1 MYIGFVPLYSGG
13 ILINSERIIKAVL
26 ITGGSRGIGRELVR
40 LFSNNGYS
48 VAFTYRSSHNEA
60 ESLAIETGAL
70 AIKADSGQESEVNA
84 AIKATIDAFGR
95 IDCLIN
101 NAAISSFSLF
111 TDISNES
118 WRRMIDTNLS
128 SAFTLSREAAKVM
141 VSQKSG
147 KIVNVGSVWGRMGAS
162 CEVHYSASK
171 AGLRGLTQALAKELG
186 PSGITVNCVEPGVID
201 TDMNSML
208 DEAAMKELADA
219 TPLCRIGKAE
229 EVAAVIGF
237 LASEEASFI
246 TGACI
251 PVDGG
256 FPV

>member
-1 MYIGFVPLYSGG
+1 MDKR
-13 ILINSERIIKAVL
+13 ILIS
-26 ITGGSRGIGRELVR
+26 GGSRGIGAATVKYFAEH
-40 LFSNNGYS
+40 GDK
-48 VAFTYRSSHNEA
+48 VAFIYRSADEKACEIA
-60 ESLAIETGAL
+60 EYTNAFP
-70 AIKADSGQESEVNA
+70 IKADVSDSQS
-84 AIKATIDAFGR
+84 
-95 IDCLIN
+95 
-101 NAAISSFSLF
+101 AISAFTKAIEYLGGIDVLVNCAGVAGFSLF
-111 TDISNES
+111 TNISDDD
-118 WRRMIDTNLS
+118 WRRMLDTNLT
-128 SAFTLSREAAKVM
+128 SAFTLSREAAKLM
-141 VSQKSG
+141 ISQKSG
-147 KIVNVGSVWGRMGAS
+147 TIINVGSVWGRMGSS

-208 DEAAMKELADA
+208 DENSMKELAEA

-229 EVAAVIGF
+229 EVASVIGF
-237 LASEEASFI
+237 LASDDASFI

>member
-1 MYIGFVPLYSGG
+1 MKRR
-13 ILINSERIIKAVL
+13 ILIS
-26 ITGGSRGIGRELVR
+26 GGSRGIGAATVKYFARQ
-40 LFSNNGYS
+40 GDK
-48 VAFTYRSSHNEA
+48 VAFIYRNADENAREIAKTLEA
-60 ESLAIETGAL
+60 FP
-70 AIKADSGQESEVNA
+70 IKADISDAQSANLAFREAIEYLGGIDILVNCA
-84 AIKATIDAFGR
+84 GIAG
-95 IDCLIN
+95 
-101 NAAISSFSLF
+101 FSLF
-111 TDISNES
+111 TDISDDE
-118 WRRMIDTNLS
+118 WRRMLDTNLT
-128 SAFTLSREAAKVM
+128 SAFTLSREAAKFM

-147 KIVNVGSVWGRMGAS
+147 KIINVGSVWGRMGAS

-208 DEAAMKELADA
+208 DKEAMKELADA

-237 LASEEASFI
+237 LASDEASFI
-246 TGACI
+246 TGTCI

>member
-1 MYIGFVPLYSGG
+1 MNKK
-13 ILINSERIIKAVL
+13 ILIS
-26 ITGGSRGIGRELVR
+26 GGSRGIGAATVR
-40 LFSNNGYS
+40 YFAERGDK
-48 VAFTYRSSHNEA
+48 VAFIYRNADEDARKLA
-60 ESLAIETGAL
+60 EETNAFTV
-70 AIKADSGQESEVNA
+70 KADVS
-84 AIKATIDAFGR
+84 DAQS
-95 IDCLIN
+95 
-101 NAAISSFSLF
+101 AISAFREATNLLGGIDVLVNCAGIAGFSLF
-111 TDISNES
+111 TDISDED
-118 WRRMIDTNLS
+118 WRRMLDTNLT

-147 KIVNVGSVWGRMGAS
+147 RIINVGSVWGRMGAS

-208 DEAAMKELADA
+208 DENAMKELAEA

-229 EVAAVIGF
+229 EVASVIGF
-237 LASEEASFI
+237 LASDEASFV

>member
-1 MYIGFVPLYSGG
+1 MKK
-13 ILINSERIIKAVL
+13 RIL
-26 ITGGSRGIGRELVR
+26 ITGGSRGIGAATVR
-40 LFSNNGYS
+40 YFAECGNK
-48 VAFTYRSSHNEA
+48 VAFIYHNADEDAHKLA
-60 ESLAIETGAL
+60 EGTNAVP
-70 AIKADSGQESEVNA
+70 IKADVSDAQSAKSAFTEAIEHLGGIDVLVNCA
-84 AIKATIDAFGR
+84 GIAH
-95 IDCLIN
+95 
-101 NAAISSFSLF
+101 FSLF
-111 TDISNES
+111 TDISDGE
-118 WRRMIDTNLS
+118 WRRMLDTNLT
-128 SAFTLSREAAKVM
+128 SAFTLSREAAKIM
-141 VSQKSG
+141 IAQKSG
-147 KIVNVGSVWGRMGAS
+147 RIINVGSVWGRMGAS

-208 DEAAMKELADA
+208 DEEAMKQLEEA
-219 TPLCRIGKAE
+219 TPLCRIGKPE

-237 LASEEASFI
+237 LASDEASFI

>member
-1 MYIGFVPLYSGG
+1 MKKK
-13 ILINSERIIKAVL
+13 ILIS
-26 ITGGSRGIGRELVR
+26 GGSRGIGAACVRYFAGIGDKIAFIYHNADKSAEELAKETCAFPIKGDISNAEEAKSAFKEAVR
-40 LFSNNGYS
+40 VLG
-48 VAFTYRSSHNEA
+48 
-60 ESLAIETGAL
+60 G
-70 AIKADSGQESEVNA
+70 
-84 AIKATIDAFGR
+84 IDV
-95 IDCLIN
+95 LIN
-101 NAAISSFSLF
+101 CAGIAGFSLF
-111 TDISNES
+111 TDITDED
-118 WRRMIDTNLS
+118 WKHMLDTNLT
-128 SAFTLSREAAKVM
+128 SAFILSREAAKIM

-147 KIVNVGSVWGRMGAS
+147 KIINVGSVWGRMGAS

-171 AGLRGLTQALAKELG
+171 AGMRGLTKGLAKELG

-208 DEAAMKELADA
+208 DEAAMKELAEA

-229 EVAAVIGF
+229 EVAALIRF
-237 LASEEASFI
+237 LASDEADFI

>member
-1 MYIGFVPLYSGG
+1 MDKK
-13 ILINSERIIKAVL
+13 ILIS
-26 ITGGSRGIGRELVR
+26 GGSRGIGAATVR
-40 LFSNNGYS
+40 YFAERGDK
-48 VAFTYRSSHNEA
+48 VAFIYRNADEDARKLA
-60 ESLAIETGAL
+60 EETNAFTV
-70 AIKADSGQESEVNA
+70 KADVSDAQSAILAFREATNLLGGIDVLVNCA
-84 AIKATIDAFGR
+84 GIAG
-95 IDCLIN
+95 
-101 NAAISSFSLF
+101 FSLF
-111 TDISNES
+111 TDISDED
-118 WRRMIDTNLS
+118 WRRMLDTNLT

-147 KIVNVGSVWGRMGAS
+147 RIINVGSVWGRMGAS

-208 DEAAMKELADA
+208 DENAMKELAEA
-219 TPLCRIGKAE
+219 TPLCRIGKPE

-237 LASEEASFI
+237 LASDEASFI

>member
-1 MYIGFVPLYSGG
+1 MNKRVLISGG
-13 ILINSERIIKAVL
+13 ARGIGAATVKYFAEQGDRVAFIYHRADEKACEIANITGAFPIKSDVSDAQSAKSAFVEAVNQLGGIDILINCA
-26 ITGGSRGIGRELVR
+26 GI
-40 LFSNNGYS
+40 
-48 VAFTYRSSHNEA
+48 A
-60 ESLAIETGAL
+60 E
-70 AIKADSGQESEVNA
+70 
-84 AIKATIDAFGR
+84 
-95 IDCLIN
+95 
-101 NAAISSFSLF
+101 FSLF
-111 TDISNES
+111 TDISDDA
-118 WRRMIDTNLS
+118 WQRMIDTNLS

-147 KIVNVGSVWGRMGAS
+147 KIINVGSVWGRIGAS

-208 DEAAMKELADA
+208 DDAAMKELAEA

-237 LASEEASFI
+237 LASDDASFI
-246 TGACI
+246 TGAFI

>member
-1 MYIGFVPLYSGG
+1 MNRR
-13 ILINSERIIKAVL
+13 ILIS
-26 ITGGSRGIGRELVR
+26 GGSRGIGAAAVKYFAEQGDR
-40 LFSNNGYS
+40 
-48 VAFTYRSSHNEA
+48 VAFIYCRADEKAREIA
-60 ESLAIETGAL
+60 ESTGAFP
-70 AIKADSGQESEVNA
+70 IKADVSDAQSAKSAFTEV
-84 AIKATIDAFGR
+84 IELLGGIDV
-95 IDCLIN
+95 LIN
-101 NAAISSFSLF
+101 CAGIAGFSLF
-111 TDISNES
+111 TDISDKE
-118 WRRMIDTNLS
+118 WRRMLDTNLT

-147 KIVNVGSVWGRMGAS
+147 KIINVGSVWGRMGSS

-208 DEAAMKELADA
+208 DEAAMKELAEA

-237 LASEEASFI
+237 LASDEASFI

>member
-1 MYIGFVPLYSGG
+1 MNKR
-13 ILINSERIIKAVL
+13 ILIS
-26 ITGGSRGIGRELVR
+26 GGSRGIGAATVR
-40 LFSNNGYS
+40 YFAGHGDK
-48 VAFTYRSSHNEA
+48 VAFIYRNADEDARKLA
-60 ESLAIETGAL
+60 EETNAFP
-70 AIKADSGQESEVNA
+70 IKADVSDAQSAKSAFTEAIERLGGIDVLVNCA
-84 AIKATIDAFGR
+84 GIAG
-95 IDCLIN
+95 
-101 NAAISSFSLF
+101 FSLF
-111 TDISNES
+111 TDISDEE
-118 WRRMIDTNLS
+118 WRRMLDTNLT

-141 VSQKSG
+141 VSQKNG
-147 KIVNVGSVWGRMGAS
+147 KIINVGSVWGRMGAS

-208 DEAAMKELADA
+208 DENAMKELAEA

-237 LASEEASFI
+237 LATDEASFI

>member
-1 MYIGFVPLYSGG
+1 MNKR
-13 ILINSERIIKAVL
+13 ILIS
-26 ITGGSRGIGRELVR
+26 GGSRGIGAATVKYFAEHGDKIAFIYHSADEKAREIAEYT
-40 LFSNNGYS
+40 N
-48 VAFTYRSSHNEA
+48 AFP
-60 ESLAIETGAL
+60 
-70 AIKADSGQESEVNA
+70 IKADVSDSQS
-84 AIKATIDAFGR
+84 
-95 IDCLIN
+95 
-101 NAAISSFSLF
+101 AISAFTKAIEYLGGIDVLVNCAGVAGFSLF
-111 TDISNES
+111 TDISHGE
-118 WRRMIDTNLS
+118 WRHMLDTNLT

-141 VSQKSG
+141 ISQKSG
-147 KIVNVGSVWGRMGAS
+147 TIINVGSVWGRMGSS

-208 DEAAMKELADA
+208 DENAMKELAEA

-229 EVAAVIGF
+229 EVASVIGF
-237 LASEEASFI
+237 LASDDASFI

>member
-1 MYIGFVPLYSGG
+1 MNKR
-13 ILINSERIIKAVL
+13 ILIS
-26 ITGGSRGIGRELVR
+26 GGSRGIGAATVKYFAEH
-40 LFSNNGYS
+40 GDK
-48 VAFTYRSSHNEA
+48 VAFIYRSADEKAREIA
-60 ESLAIETGAL
+60 ESTKAFP
-70 AIKADSGQESEVNA
+70 IKADVSDSQSANTAFTKAIEYLGGIDVLVNCA
-84 AIKATIDAFGR
+84 GVAG
-95 IDCLIN
+95 
-101 NAAISSFSLF
+101 FSLF
-111 TDISNES
+111 TDISDEE
-118 WRRMIDTNLS
+118 WRRMLDTNLT
-128 SAFTLSREAAKVM
+128 SAFTLSRDAAKVM
-141 VSQKSG
+141 ISQKSG
-147 KIVNVGSVWGRMGAS
+147 TIINVGSVWGRMGSS

-208 DEAAMKELADA
+208 DENAMKELAES

-229 EVAAVIGF
+229 EVATVIGF
-237 LASEEASFI
+237 LASNDASFI

>member
-1 MYIGFVPLYSGG
+1 MNKR
-13 ILINSERIIKAVL
+13 ILIS
-26 ITGGSRGIGRELVR
+26 GGSRGIGAATVKYFAEH
-40 LFSNNGYS
+40 GDK
-48 VAFTYRSSHNEA
+48 VAFIYRSADEKACEIA
-60 ESLAIETGAL
+60 EYTNAFP
-70 AIKADSGQESEVNA
+70 IKADVSDSQS
-84 AIKATIDAFGR
+84 
-95 IDCLIN
+95 
-101 NAAISSFSLF
+101 AISAFTKAIEYLGGIDVLVNCAGVAGFSLF
-111 TDISNES
+111 TDISNED
-118 WRRMIDTNLS
+118 WRRMLDTNLT
-128 SAFTLSREAAKVM
+128 SAFTLSREASKTM
-141 VSQKSG
+141 ISQKSG
-147 KIVNVGSVWGRMGAS
+147 TIINVGSVWGRMGSS

-208 DEAAMKELADA
+208 DENAMKELAEA

-237 LASEEASFI
+237 LASKDASFI

>member
-1 MYIGFVPLYSGG
+1 MNKKVLISGG
-13 ILINSERIIKAVL
+13 A
-26 ITGGSRGIGRELVR
+26 RGIGAATVKYFADRGDL
-40 LFSNNGYS
+40 
-48 VAFTYRSSHNEA
+48 VAFIYHRADKKAREVAN
-60 ESLAIETGAL
+60 LTGAFP
-70 AIKADSGQESEVNA
+70 IKADVSDAQSAKSAFTEAIEHLGGIDVLVNCA
-84 AIKATIDAFGR
+84 GIAG
-95 IDCLIN
+95 
-101 NAAISSFSLF
+101 FSLF
-111 TDISNES
+111 TDISDED
-118 WRRMIDTNLS
+118 WRRMLDTNLT

-147 KIVNVGSVWGRMGAS
+147 KIINVGSVWGRMGAS

-186 PSGITVNCVEPGVID
+186 PSGITVNCIEPGVID

-208 DEAAMKELADA
+208 DEAAMKELAEA
-219 TPLCRIGKAE
+219 TPLCRIGTAA

-237 LASEEASFI
+237 LASDEASFI

>member
-1 MYIGFVPLYSGG
+1 MNKRVLISGG
-13 ILINSERIIKAVL
+13 ARGIGAATVKYFAEQGDLVAFIYHRADEKAQEVANITGAFPIKSDVSDAQSAKSAFVEAVNLLGGIDILINCA
-26 ITGGSRGIGRELVR
+26 GI
-40 LFSNNGYS
+40 
-48 VAFTYRSSHNEA
+48 A
-60 ESLAIETGAL
+60 E
-70 AIKADSGQESEVNA
+70 
-84 AIKATIDAFGR
+84 
-95 IDCLIN
+95 
-101 NAAISSFSLF
+101 FSLF
-111 TDISNES
+111 TDISDDA

-147 KIVNVGSVWGRMGAS
+147 KIINVGSVWGRMGAS

-208 DEAAMKELADA
+208 DEAAMKELAEA

-237 LASEEASFI
+237 LASDGASFI

>member
-1 MYIGFVPLYSGG
+1 MNKK
-13 ILINSERIIKAVL
+13 ILIS
-26 ITGGSRGIGRELVR
+26 GGSRGIGAATVR
-40 LFSNNGYS
+40 YFAERGDK
-48 VAFTYRSSHNEA
+48 VAFIYRNADEDARKLA
-60 ESLAIETGAL
+60 EETNAFTV
-70 AIKADSGQESEVNA
+70 KADVS
-84 AIKATIDAFGR
+84 DAQS
-95 IDCLIN
+95 
-101 NAAISSFSLF
+101 AISAFREATNLLGGIDVLVNCAGIAGFSLF
-111 TDISNES
+111 TDISDED
-118 WRRMIDTNLS
+118 WRRMLDTNLT

-147 KIVNVGSVWGRMGAS
+147 RIINVGSVWGRMGAS

-208 DEAAMKELADA
+208 DENAIKELAEA
-219 TPLCRIGKAE
+219 TPLCRIGKPE

-237 LASEEASFI
+237 LASDEASFI

>member
-1 MYIGFVPLYSGG
+1 ML
-13 ILINSERIIKAVL
+13 
-26 ITGGSRGIGRELVR
+26 
-40 LFSNNGYS
+40 
-48 VAFTYRSSHNEA
+48 
-60 ESLAIETGAL
+60 
-70 AIKADSGQESEVNA
+70 
-84 AIKATIDAFGR
+84 
-95 IDCLIN
+95 
-101 NAAISSFSLF
+101 
-111 TDISNES
+111 
-118 WRRMIDTNLS
+118 DTNLT
-128 SAFTLSREAAKVM
+128 SAFTLSREAAKFM

-147 KIVNVGSVWGRMGAS
+147 KIINVGSVWGRMGAS

-208 DEAAMKELADA
+208 DKEAMKELADA

-237 LASEEASFI
+237 LASDEASFI
-246 TGACI
+246 TGTCI

>member
-1 MYIGFVPLYSGG
+1 MNKR
-13 ILINSERIIKAVL
+13 ILIS
-26 ITGGSRGIGRELVR
+26 GGSRGIGAATVKYFAEH
-40 LFSNNGYS
+40 GDK
-48 VAFTYRSSHNEA
+48 VAFIYHSADEKAREIA
-60 ESLAIETGAL
+60 ECTGAFP
-70 AIKADSGQESEVNA
+70 IKADISDSQS
-84 AIKATIDAFGR
+84 
-95 IDCLIN
+95 
-101 NAAISSFSLF
+101 AISAFAKAIEYLRGIDVLVNCAGVAGFSLF
-111 TDISNES
+111 TDISEEE
-118 WRRMIDTNLS
+118 WRRMLDTNLT
-128 SAFTLSREAAKVM
+128 SAFTLSREAAKLM
-141 VSQKSG
+141 ISQKSG
-147 KIVNVGSVWGRMGAS
+147 TIINVGSVWGRMGSS

-208 DEAAMKELADA
+208 DENAMKELAEA

>member
-1 MYIGFVPLYSGG
+1 MDKR
-13 ILINSERIIKAVL
+13 ILIS
-26 ITGGSRGIGRELVR
+26 GGSRGIGAATVKYFAEH
-40 LFSNNGYS
+40 GDK
-48 VAFTYRSSHNEA
+48 VAFIYRSADEKACEIA
-60 ESLAIETGAL
+60 EYTNAFP
-70 AIKADSGQESEVNA
+70 IKADVSDSQS
-84 AIKATIDAFGR
+84 
-95 IDCLIN
+95 
-101 NAAISSFSLF
+101 AISAFTKAIEYLGGIDVLVNCAGVAGFSLF
-111 TDISNES
+111 TDISNED
-118 WRRMIDTNLS
+118 WRRMLDTNLT
-128 SAFTLSREAAKVM
+128 SAFTLSREASKTM
-141 VSQKSG
+141 ISQKSG
-147 KIVNVGSVWGRMGAS
+147 TIINVGSVWGRMGSS

-208 DEAAMKELADA
+208 DENAMKELAEA

-237 LASEEASFI
+237 LASKDASFI

>member
-1 MYIGFVPLYSGG
+1 MNKRVLISGG
-13 ILINSERIIKAVL
+13 ARGIGAATVKYFAEQGDLVAFIYHRADEKAREIANLTGAFPIKADVSDAQSAKSAFVEATNQLRGIDILINCA
-26 ITGGSRGIGRELVR
+26 GI
-40 LFSNNGYS
+40 
-48 VAFTYRSSHNEA
+48 A
-60 ESLAIETGAL
+60 E
-70 AIKADSGQESEVNA
+70 
-84 AIKATIDAFGR
+84 
-95 IDCLIN
+95 
-101 NAAISSFSLF
+101 FSLF
-111 TDISNES
+111 TDISDDA

-141 VSQKSG
+141 VSQKHG
-147 KIVNVGSVWGRMGAS
+147 KIINVGSVWGRMGAS

-201 TDMNSML
+201 TAMNSML
-208 DEAAMKELADA
+208 DEAAMKELAEA

-237 LASEEASFI
+237 LASDGASFI

>member
-1 MYIGFVPLYSGG
+1 MKKK
-13 ILINSERIIKAVL
+13 ILIS
-26 ITGGSRGIGRELVR
+26 GGSRGIGAACVR
-40 LFSNNGYS
+40 YFAGIGDKI
-48 VAFTYRSSHNEA
+48 AFIYHNADKSAEKLAAETCAFPIKGDISDA
-60 ESLAIETGAL
+60 ESAKSAFRE
-70 AIKADSGQESEVNA
+70 AIKVLGG
-84 AIKATIDAFGR
+84 IDV
-95 IDCLIN
+95 LIN
-101 NAAISSFSLF
+101 CAGIAGFSLF
-111 TDISNES
+111 TDITDED
-118 WRRMIDTNLS
+118 WKHMLDTNLT
-128 SAFTLSREAAKVM
+128 SAFILSREAAKVM

-147 KIVNVGSVWGRMGAS
+147 KIINVGSVWGRMGAS

-171 AGLRGLTQALAKELG
+171 AGMRGLTKGLAKELG

-208 DEAAMKELADA
+208 DEAAMKELAEA

-229 EVAAVIGF
+229 EVAALIRF
-237 LASEEASFI
+237 LASDEADFI

>member
-1 MYIGFVPLYSGG
+1 MNKK
-13 ILINSERIIKAVL
+13 ILIS
-26 ITGGSRGIGRELVR
+26 GGSRGIGAATVR
-40 LFSNNGYS
+40 YFAERGDK
-48 VAFTYRSSHNEA
+48 VAFIYRNADEDARKLA
-60 ESLAIETGAL
+60 EDTNAFTV
-70 AIKADSGQESEVNA
+70 KADVS
-84 AIKATIDAFGR
+84 DAQS
-95 IDCLIN
+95 
-101 NAAISSFSLF
+101 AISAFREATNLLGGIDILVNCAGIAGFSLF
-111 TDISNES
+111 TDISDED
-118 WRRMIDTNLS
+118 WRRMLDTNLT

-147 KIVNVGSVWGRMGAS
+147 RIINVGSVWGRMGAS

-208 DEAAMKELADA
+208 DENAMKELAEA

-237 LASEEASFI
+237 LASDEASFI
-246 TGACI
+246 TGACV

>member
-1 MYIGFVPLYSGG
+1 MNKK
-13 ILINSERIIKAVL
+13 ILIS
-26 ITGGSRGIGRELVR
+26 GGSRGIGAATVKYFAER
-40 LFSNNGYS
+40 GDK
-48 VAFTYRSSHNEA
+48 VAFIYRSADEKAREIAEA
-60 ESLAIETGAL
+60 TGSFP
-70 AIKADSGQESEVNA
+70 IKADVSDAQSSISA
-84 AIKATIDAFGR
+84 FKDATEYLGGIDV
-95 IDCLIN
+95 LIN
-101 NAAISSFSLF
+101 CAGVAGFSLF
-111 TDISNES
+111 TDISDDD
-118 WRRMIDTNLS
+118 WHKMLDTNLT

-147 KIVNVGSVWGRMGAS
+147 KIINVGSVWGRMGSS

-208 DEAAMKELADA
+208 DENSMKELAEA

-229 EVAAVIGF
+229 EVATVIGF
-237 LASEEASFI
+237 LASDDASFI